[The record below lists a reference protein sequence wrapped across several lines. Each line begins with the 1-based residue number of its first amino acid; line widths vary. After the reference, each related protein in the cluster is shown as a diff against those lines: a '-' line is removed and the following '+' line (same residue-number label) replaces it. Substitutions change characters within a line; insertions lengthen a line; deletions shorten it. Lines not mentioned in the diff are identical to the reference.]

1 LIWESHLEIA
11 LWIFSLVRATGGEA
25 VDVSA
30 RQIRPVVD
38 PALTRRTQWWLSC
51 LIARR
56 AQPADR
62 LAIEFAGPVILVMC
76 LIGALATGL
85 QASWLG
91 AAAVVAIGTFAAH
104 REIPSGGL
112 RRHSGHYVDPY
123 ELDSACWR
131 PLHAAQR
138 AIEFVLRSQVYRD
151 GLLDHAARAA
161 DLRRHEWE
169 IAVRLRDITTLR
181 ADYTGSMSE
190 GPPGPQTAAVLSAH
204 LRAITIA
211 ETAISRR
218 VGELRRY
225 AEEVLAA
232 DAALRDWQ
240 TAERVARRNDRYLD
254 LVARTEADAHAIA
267 EITYLTGQAVRT
279 REAFQVTLDQA
290 ALAAQPLV
298 FPDAERTREAEVI
311 AS

>member
-1 LIWESHLEIA
+1 
-11 LWIFSLVRATGGEA
+11 
-25 VDVSA
+25 VDISA
-30 RQIRPVVD
+30 RQIRPVFD
-38 PALTRRTQWWLSC
+38 PALTPRTQWWLSR

-62 LAIEFAGPVILVMC
+62 LAIEFAGPLTLVIC

-85 QASWLG
+85 SASWLG
-91 AAAVVAIGTFAAH
+91 AAAVAAIGTLCAH

-112 RRHSGHYVDPY
+112 RRHRGHYVDPL
-123 ELDSACWR
+123 ELDTGCWR
-131 PLHAAQR
+131 PLHAAQH
-138 AIEFVLRSQVYRD
+138 AIDVVLRSQVYRD
-151 GLLDHAARAA
+151 GLLDHAAGAA

-181 ADYTGSMSE
+181 ADYTGSMSA

-225 AEEVLAA
+225 AEEVTAA
-232 DAALRDWQ
+232 DAALRDWH
-240 TAERVARRNDRYLD
+240 TAEHVARRNDRYLD
-254 LVARTEADAHAIA
+254 LVARAEADAHAIA
-267 EITYLTGQAVRT
+267 EITYLTERAMRT
-279 REAFQVTLDQA
+279 RDAFQATLDQA